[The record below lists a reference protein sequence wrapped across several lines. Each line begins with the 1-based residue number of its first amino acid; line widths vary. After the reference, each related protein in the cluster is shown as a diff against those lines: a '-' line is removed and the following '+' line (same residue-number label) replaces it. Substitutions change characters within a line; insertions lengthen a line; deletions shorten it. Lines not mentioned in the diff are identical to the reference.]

1 MAATLVTDSHR
12 LVSQDKTQ
20 DFFKSVRAH
29 KMDFVVP
36 SALTLLTVRSDDVH
50 FTYAPSSTR

>member
-1 MAATLVTDSHR
+1 MAASHPCHR

-29 KMDFVVP
+29 KMDFVVL